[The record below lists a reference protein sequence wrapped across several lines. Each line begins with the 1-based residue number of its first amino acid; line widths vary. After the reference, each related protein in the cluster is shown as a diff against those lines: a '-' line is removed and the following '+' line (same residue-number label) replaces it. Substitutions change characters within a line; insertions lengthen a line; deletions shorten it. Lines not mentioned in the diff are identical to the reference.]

1 MGYRSGL
8 NELDEPELQRG
19 GHVYI
24 HACNVGESA
33 ELVLSGFDTGFG
45 KGFGEAD
52 EVGKLLGSLR

>member
-1 MGYRSGL
+1 MDMCIYMRAML
-8 NELDEPELQRG
+8 WTAQ
-19 GHVYI
+19 
-24 HACNVGESA
+24 